1 MKKITFLSL
10 FLLLSIAAMAQTTDS
25 GDTITYVREGVT
37 FGSVL
42 AIVTSWSRN
51 KSVLWAILHG
61 IFSWL
66 YVIYFVITRDS
77 KA

>member
-1 MKKITFLSL
+1 MKKITLVS
-10 FLLLSIAAMAQTTDS
+10 LLLLVSFAASAQEISNTTYIRD
-25 GDTITYVREGVT
+25 GVT
-37 FGSVL
+37 FGTVL